1 MTRRLPRRWA
11 TIHIPTI
18 AKPITWLYPFVCAC
32 FKNKL
37 HVSVYIQLMA
47 DHPEFGFEE
56 RSVASNVC
64 RVQCPH
70 ASHSG
75 TS

>member
-32 FKNKL
+32 FKDKL
-37 HVSVYIQLMA
+37 HVTNVRTPVIRVL
-47 DHPEFGFEE
+47 HEGE
-56 RSVASNVC
+56 RSYIICQNKI
-64 RVQCPH
+64 
-70 ASHSG
+70 
-75 TS
+75 